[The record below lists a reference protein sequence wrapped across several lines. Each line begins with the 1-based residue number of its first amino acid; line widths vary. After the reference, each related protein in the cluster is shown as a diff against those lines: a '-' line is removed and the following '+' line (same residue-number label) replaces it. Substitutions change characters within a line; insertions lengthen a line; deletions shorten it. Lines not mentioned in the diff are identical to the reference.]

1 MMVLSGCQNA
11 FGYINARWIDEISLT
26 YHQLDQQTEQQA
38 ANVEP
43 KSISDAALI
52 KTVAEAM
59 NKSKRIQGELDYA
72 PDFIMKLVYGDGY
85 TEEYALGLGK
95 EKGHNG
101 LLVASVNS
109 GKGYSIPAKH
119 ADKLRD
125 MIYGAASTDGEQP
138 AAKSVQAAAPING
151 R

>member
-1 MMVLSGCQNA
+1 MLSGCQNA